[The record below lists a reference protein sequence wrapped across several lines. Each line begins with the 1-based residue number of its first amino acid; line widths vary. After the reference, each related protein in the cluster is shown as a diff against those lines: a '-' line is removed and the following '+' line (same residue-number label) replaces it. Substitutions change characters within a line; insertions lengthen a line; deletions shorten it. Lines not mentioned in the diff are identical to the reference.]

1 MGNVAHLQADVLVI
15 GGGATGAGVAWD
27 AALRGFDVVLVERG
41 DLAEGTSGRFHGLL
55 HSGGRYAV
63 KDPVAAEECVAENAI
78 LRRVIPDCIEDTG
91 GLFVTTP
98 DDDPAYGDR
107 FLEGCKA
114 TELPVAEIPVGEALR
129 MEPRLNP
136 GIRRAFTVPDA
147 SIDAWKTVWSFAR
160 GAAEHGARVLPYH
173 RVTDLHRTGDA
184 VTGARVRN
192 EQTGED
198 LDIAAGFVLNASGA
212 WAAQIVH
219 MAGIHDVGVIPGKGI
234 MIAMNHRL
242 VNTVINRCTMPADG
256 DILVPIRTVSVI
268 GTTDIRAADPDE
280 IPVTQEE
287 VDQMLDDG
295 ERLVPGF
302 REARA
307 LRVWA
312 GVRPLFQDAKAEQ
325 VKDTRDVSRT
335 HAVVDHKTRD
345 GVTGL
350 LTMSGG
356 KLTTLRLM
364 AQDIVDA
371 MCDQLGDRR
380 TCRTAEVQPP
390 GEDGAGTY
398 MIGSRLERRE
408 DTLQDEQLICECELV
423 GRSRLESAMRRRGT
437 HNLDDIRRAMR
448 LGMGPCQ
455 GGFCI
460 YRATGI
466 LHAVDR
472 LDGEEAAES
481 LIHFLE
487 ERWKGVWPIL
497 YGDQLRQARLDDW
510 IFQGLLDVEH
520 LPDAEAAKAK
530 AEEVVPSVAVA
541 SPQGEAG

>member
-1 MGNVAHLQADVLVI
+1 MPSSNSIRQVATLQAELLVV

-27 AALRGFDVVLVERG
+27 AALRGFDVVLVDRA
-41 DLAEGTSGRFHGLL
+41 DLAQGTSGRFHGLL
-55 HSGGRYAV
+55 HSGGRYVV
-63 KDPVAAEECVAENAI
+63 KDPVAAEECVRENAI

-98 DDDPAYGDR
+98 DDDPAYGDQ
-107 FLEGCKA
+107 FLDGCRA
-114 TELPVAEIPVGEALR
+114 CDLPVEEIDVAEALR
-129 MEPRLNP
+129 REPRLNP
-136 GIRRAFTVPDA
+136 GLKRAFSVPDA
-147 SIDAWKTVWSFAR
+147 SIDAWKTVWSLAR
-160 GAAEHGARVLPYH
+160 GASAHGARILTYH
-173 RVTDLHRTGDA
+173 RVIDLHRDNGA
-184 VTGARVRN
+184 VTGARVHN
-192 EQTGED
+192 ELTGEE
-198 LDIAAGFVLNASGA
+198 LDIEAGFTINASGA
-212 WAAQIVH
+212 WAAQIAQ
-219 MAGIHDVGVIPGKGI
+219 MAGIEGVGVIPGKGI

-268 GTTDIRAADPDE
+268 GTTDSRSLDPDE
-280 IPVTQEE
+280 IPVTQDE

-312 GVRPLFQDAKAEQ
+312 GVRPLFRDEKAEA
-325 VKDTRDVSRT
+325 VAVTRDVSRA
-335 HAVVDHKTRD
+335 HAVVDHRRRD
-345 GVTGL
+345 GVDGL

-371 MCDQLGDRR
+371 MCDQLGEVRP
-380 TCRTAEVQPP
+380 CRTREVSPP
-390 GEDGAGTY
+390 DNEDSEHYTL
-398 MIGSRLERRE
+398 GSRLRRRE
-408 DTLQDEQLICECELV
+408 ATLQDEQLICECELI
-423 GRSRLESAMRRRGT
+423 GRSRLEQAMRRRGT
-437 HNLDDIRRAMR
+437 ANLDDIRRSMR

-466 LHAVDR
+466 LHGVGH
-472 LDGEEAAES
+472 LDGGEAAES
-481 LIHFLE
+481 LLGFLQ

-520 LPDAEAAKAK
+520 LPD
-530 AEEVVPSVAVA
+530 
-541 SPQGEAG
+541 GEAPA

>member
-1 MGNVAHLQADVLVI
+1 VPTLQAELLVI

-27 AALRGFDVVLVERG
+27 AALRGFDVVLVDRA

-55 HSGGRYAV
+55 HSGGRYVV

-78 LRRVIPDCIEDTG
+78 LRHVIPDCIEDTG
-91 GLFVTTP
+91 GLFVLTP

-107 FLEGCKA
+107 FLEGCSA
-114 TELPVAEIPVGEALR
+114 ARLPAEEIDPAEALR
-129 MEPRLNP
+129 REPRLNP
-136 GIRRAFTVPDA
+136 GIRRAFAVPDA
-147 SIDAWKTVWSFAR
+147 AIDAWKTVWSFAR
-160 GAAEHGARVLPYH
+160 GASAHGARILTYH
-173 RVTDLHRTGDA
+173 RVIDLHRSGDA

-192 EQTGED
+192 ELTGDE
-198 LDIAAGFVLNASGA
+198 LDIEAGFTINATGA
-212 WAAQIVH
+212 WAAQIAH
-219 MAGIHDVGVIPGKGI
+219 MAGIEGVGVVPGKGI

-242 VNTVINRCTMPADG
+242 VNTVINRCTIPADG

-268 GTTDIRAADPDE
+268 GTTDTRAADPDE

-287 VDQMLDDG
+287 VDRMLDDG

-302 REARA
+302 RDGRA

-312 GVRPLFQDAKAEQ
+312 GVRPLFQDEKADA
-325 VKDTRDVSRT
+325 VADTRDVSRT
-335 HAVVDHKTRD
+335 HAVVDHRERD
-345 GVTGL
+345 GVDGL

-364 AQDIVDA
+364 AKDIVDA
-371 MCDQLGDRR
+371 MCDQLGAPRP
-380 TCRTAEVQPP
+380 CRTHAERPP
-390 GEDGAGTY
+390 GNEDGRAY
-398 MIGSRLERRE
+398 SLGSRLRRRE
-408 DTLQDEQLICECELV
+408 ETLQEEQLICECELI
-423 GRSRLESAMRRRGT
+423 GRSRLEQAMRRRGT
-437 HNLDDIRRAMR
+437 ANLDDIRRTMR

-466 LHAVDR
+466 LHGVGR
-472 LDGEEAAES
+472 LDGAEAAES
-481 LIHFLE
+481 LRDFLQ

-520 LPDAEAAKAK
+520 LPEAEVAA
-530 AEEVVPSVAVA
+530 
-541 SPQGEAG
+541 

>member
-1 MGNVAHLQADVLVI
+1 MAGLATDVLVI

-27 AALRGFDVVLVERG
+27 AALRGFDVVLVDRA

-55 HSGGRYAV
+55 HSGGRYVV

-78 LRRVIPDCIEDTG
+78 LRRVLPDCIEDTG

-98 DDDPAYGDR
+98 DDDPAYGDE
-107 FLEGCKA
+107 FLEGCRRA
-114 TELPVAEIPVGEALR
+114 ALPTEEIDVAEALR
-129 MEPRLNP
+129 IEPRLNP
-136 GIRRAFTVPDA
+136 RIKRAFTVPDA
-147 SIDAWKTVWSFAR
+147 SIDAWKTVWALAR
-160 GAAEHGARVLPYH
+160 GAAAHGARILTYH
-173 RVTDLHRTGDA
+173 RVIDLHRNGDG
-184 VTGARVRN
+184 VTGARLRN
-192 EQTGED
+192 ELTGEE
-198 LDIAAGFVLNASGA
+198 LDIEAGFTLNASGA
-212 WAAQIVH
+212 WAAQIVK
-219 MAGIHDVGVIPGKGI
+219 MAGIEGVGVIPGKGI

-268 GTTDIRAADPDE
+268 GTTDERAADPDE
-280 IPVTQEE
+280 IPPTQEE
-287 VDQMLDDG
+287 VDAMLDDG

-307 LRVWA
+307 MRVWA
-312 GVRPLFQDAKAEQ
+312 GVRPLFQDEKASGEEAI
-325 VKDTRDVSRT
+325 DTRDVSRT
-335 HAVVDHKTRD
+335 HAVVDHVARD
-345 GVTGL
+345 GVGRF

-364 AQDIVDA
+364 AQDLVDA
-371 MCDQLGDRR
+371 MCRQLGDERP
-380 TCRTAEVQPP
+380 CRTATEIPP
-390 GEDGAGTY
+390 DNEDGEY
-398 MIGSRLERRE
+398 YSIGSRLRRRE
-408 DTLQDEQLICECELV
+408 ATLQDEQLICECELI
-423 GRSRLESAMRRRGT
+423 GRGRLEETMRRRGT
-437 HNLDDIRRAMR
+437 VNLDDIRRSLR

-466 LHAVDR
+466 LHGVGR
-472 LDGEEAAES
+472 LDGEQASES
-481 LIHFLE
+481 LRRFLQ

-520 LPDAEAAKAK
+520 
-530 AEEVVPSVAVA
+530 VP
-541 SPQGEAG
+541 

>member
-1 MGNVAHLQADVLVI
+1 M
-15 GGGATGAGVAWD
+15 
-27 AALRGFDVVLVERG
+27 
-41 DLAEGTSGRFHGLL
+41 
-55 HSGGRYAV
+55 
-63 KDPVAAEECVAENAI
+63 
-78 LRRVIPDCIEDTG
+78 
-91 GLFVTTP
+91 
-98 DDDPAYGDR
+98 
-107 FLEGCKA
+107 
-114 TELPVAEIPVGEALR
+114 
-129 MEPRLNP
+129 
-136 GIRRAFTVPDA
+136 
-147 SIDAWKTVWSFAR
+147 
-160 GAAEHGARVLPYH
+160 
-173 RVTDLHRTGDA
+173 
-184 VTGARVRN
+184 RN

-198 LDIAAGFVLNASGA
+198 LDIDAGFVLNASGA

-219 MAGIHDVGVIPGKGI
+219 MAGIEDVGVIPGKGI

-268 GTTDIRAADPDE
+268 GTTDIRSADPDE

-335 HAVVDHKTRD
+335 HAVVDHATRD
-345 GVTGL
+345 GITGL
-350 LTMSGG
+350 LTMSGRQADHAAADG
-356 KLTTLRLM
+356 
-364 AQDIVDA
+364 A
-371 MCDQLGDRR
+371 GHRR
-380 TCRTAEVQPP
+380 RDVRPARRHGGPCTTAEVQPP
-390 GEDGAGTY
+390 GEVAPGTY
-398 MIGSRLERRE
+398 VLGSRLERRE
-408 DTLQDEQLICECELV
+408 ETLQDEQLICECELI

-437 HNLDDIRRAMR
+437 RNLDDIRRAMR

-481 LIHFLE
+481 LIDFLE

-520 LPDAEAAKAK
+520 LPGDHDGATSRAARRSSTTA
-530 AEEVVPSVAVA
+530 ASRRRRRCPRAAARPRRPRRSCLSHHDVVVVGAGLAGLAARRAARGVRRAGARPRQGRSARRISRARRSTCSATRSTSAWSGRSTRCPPSWA
-541 SPQGEAG
+541 SSPAIRTRTSAPTGSARP

>member
-1 MGNVAHLQADVLVI
+1 VPTLEAELLVI

-27 AALRGFDVVLVERG
+27 AALRGFDVVLIDRA

-55 HSGGRYAV
+55 HSGGRYVV
-63 KDPVAAEECVAENAI
+63 KDPLAAEECVAENAV

-98 DDDPAYGDR
+98 DDDPAYGDQ
-107 FLEGCKA
+107 FLEGCRVAKMPV
-114 TELPVAEIPVGEALR
+114 EEIDVAEAVR
-129 MEPRLNP
+129 REPRLNP
-136 GIRRAFTVPDA
+136 GIQRAFTVADA
-147 SIDAWKTVWSFAR
+147 SIDAWKTVWSLAR
-160 GAAEHGARVLPYH
+160 GASEHGARILPYH
-173 RVTDLHRTGDA
+173 SAIDLHRENGA

-192 EQTGED
+192 ELTAEEF
-198 LDIAAGFVLNASGA
+198 DIEAGFTINASGA
-212 WAAQIVH
+212 WAAQIAH
-219 MAGIHDVGVIPGKGI
+219 MAGIEGVGVVPGKGI

-280 IPVTQEE
+280 LPVTQEE
-287 VDQMLDDG
+287 VEQMLDDG

-312 GVRPLFQDAKAEQ
+312 GARPLFQDAKAGE
-325 VKDTRDVSRT
+325 VTDTRDVSRT
-335 HAVVDHKTRD
+335 HAVVDHRQRD
-345 GVTGL
+345 GVDGL

-356 KLTTLRLM
+356 KLTTYRLM

-371 MCDQLGDRR
+371 MCEQLSVDRPCTTHELR
-380 TCRTAEVQPP
+380 PP
-390 GEDGAGTY
+390 GNDDGEGY
-398 MIGSRLERRE
+398 SLGSRLRKRE
-408 DTLQDEQLICECELV
+408 QNLQKEQLICECELI
-423 GRSRLESAMRRRGT
+423 GRSGLEAAMRRRGT
-437 HNLDDIRRAMR
+437 TNLDDIRRAMR

-466 LHAVDR
+466 LHGVGH
-472 LDGEEAAES
+472 LDGSEAAES
-481 LIHFLE
+481 LTDFLQ

-520 LPDAEAAKAK
+520 LPDGEPAA
-530 AEEVVPSVAVA
+530 
-541 SPQGEAG
+541 